1 MTVQECYARIEGDYD
16 EVMMRLRTDERV
28 KKFLGMFLRDEN
40 YGRLCTAMEEQ
51 NYEQAFMEAHTLK
64 GVSQNL
70 ALTALG
76 REASNLTELLR
87 GKTGSPEAL
96 ESFARVKEKYIL
108 TKKGIEDLQAGE

>member
-1 MTVQECYARIEGDYD
+1 MGD
-16 EVMMRLRTDERV
+16 LFRV
-28 KKFLGMFLRDEN
+28 PHQHRR
-40 YGRLCTAMEEQ
+40 YPGRNVKHYLQ
-51 NYEQAFMEAHTLK
+51 
-64 GVSQNL
+64 L

-76 REASNLTELLR
+76 REASSLTELLR